1 MGRGQQGKAEAQLSV
16 WPPTSSPHAESIF
29 SSPPKIV
36 LPQYFPT
43 KIETRASKMVCNSHK
58 SLVGIYCKEFS
69 FRKKKWSD
77 CQRPAK
83 TKVLEIMVLFL
94 V

>member
-58 SLVGIYCKEFS
+58 SLVGIYCKEFA
-69 FRKKKWSD
+69 FRKKIGMIARD
-77 CQRPAK
+77 QLRPK
-83 TKVLEIMVLFL
+83 S
-94 V
+94 